1 MPFIQDF
8 GARGEEPVKW
18 YKVVITIRHNNRCR
32 RKEVS
37 GLTNG
42 YATAEQIVVA
52 SIASIKQFY
61 PRCAKVEAGPVEFGK
76 VFRGV
81 LPTGGIYVD
90 GRRVA
95 D

>member
-8 GARGEEPVKW
+8 GARGEEPAKW
-18 YKVVITIRHNNRCR
+18 YKVVLTIRHNNRCR
-32 RKEVS
+32 RKEVT

-42 YATAEQIVVA
+42 YATAEQIVA
-52 SIASIKQFY
+52 ATITSIKKFY
-61 PRCAKVEAGPVEFGK
+61 PPAAKVEAGPVEFGE
-76 VFRGV
+76 VFRCV
-81 LPTGGIYVD
+81 LPLAGIYID